1 MDLVI
6 SQLDQKYQKFL
17 NALDRKSFYDTFR
30 SVYEYFDIIQ
40 SQKDL
45 QKIIATERREIE
57 DKKRVVNSDEKLTA
71 KDKKET
77 IKRIEDQSYSFG
89 YNKINERIYLPMKN
103 YKESLTLS
111 PKESLTGRAL
121 SVKEQSKNVG
131 EYLTDIFF
139 SSLFGNTE
147 PAKIFWTKFKYHCF
161 TDNVTIYIEKLHSG
175 LIKKKLE
182 LPVIAFGDN
191 KPTDGRIKIV
201 IDDNKGIY
209 QEGKEQLA
217 YSIERISK
225 RMRLIKHL
233 ITRDNC
239 SLAELNRITRQD
251 KVVTMKSIPEINEL
265 FREKL
270 LLTDDLILSVDT
282 GGYSINKDIYAVTI
296 KR

>member
-6 SQLDQKYQKFL
+6 SQLDRKYQEFL
-17 NALDRKSFYDTFR
+17 DALDRKSFYNIFR
-30 SVYEYFDIIQ
+30 CVYEYFDIIQ

-45 QKIIATERREIE
+45 QRIIDVERQEIE
-57 DKKRVVNSDEKLTA
+57 NKKKVVDSDMALSA

-139 SSLFGNTE
+139 SSVFGNIE
-147 PAKIFWTKFKYHCF
+147 PAKLFWTKFKYLCF
-161 TDNVTIYIEKLHSG
+161 TDNVAVYMEKLHSG

-182 LPVIAFGDN
+182 LPVIQFKEEKAD
-191 KPTDGRIKIV
+191 DRIKIV
-201 IDDNKGIY
+201 IDDKKGIY

-217 YSIERISK
+217 YSIARISK
-225 RMRLIKHL
+225 RMKLIKHL
-233 ITRDNC
+233 ISKDNC
-239 SLAELNRITRQD
+239 SLSELNRITKQD
-251 KVVTMKSIPEINEL
+251 KVVTMKSIPEINDL
-265 FREKL
+265 FKSKL
-270 LLTDDLILSVDT
+270 DLNDDLILSVDT
-282 GGYSINKDIYAVTI
+282 GGYSINKNVYSVTI
-296 KR
+296 EQ